1 MKCPHR
7 LLLAATAAS
16 LLLGACAPLSSQIRQ
31 TSAAQQRQ
39 LASTFELEGRL
50 SASDAERAAS
60 GRLEW
65 LHSPTRDSWTLLNPL
80 GQIAAQL
87 EQGANGAELV
97 TADGRRYHA
106 SSADSL
112 LPELLGVE
120 VPVARL
126 AQWVQAA
133 PQREADI
140 RETDGG
146 GRPTL
151 VIDAGWRIA
160 YLEYAGTGADAP
172 PRLMDISR
180 GDTRLRLFIDRWTPT
195 P

>member
-1 MKCPHR
+1 MSFPR
-7 LLLAATAAS
+7 RILLAAGAAG
-16 LLLGACAPLSSQIRQ
+16 LLLSACAPLAPQIRQ
-31 TSAAQQRQ
+31 PSAAQQRQ
-39 LASTFELEGRL
+39 QASAFELEGRL
-50 SASDAERAAS
+50 SASDGERAAS
-60 GRLEW
+60 GRMEW
-65 LHSPTRDSWTLLNPL
+65 LHAPTHDSWTLLNPL

-87 EQGANGAELV
+87 EQDASGAELI
-97 TADGRRYHA
+97 TADGRRYRA

-126 AQWVQAA
+126 VQWVQAA
-133 PQREADI
+133 PRREAEI
-140 RETDGG
+140 RETDDS
-146 GRPTL
+146 GRPSL

-160 YLEYAGTGADAP
+160 YLEYAGPEANAT
-172 PRLMDISR
+172 PRLIDISR

>member
-1 MKCPHR
+1 MRRPHR

-16 LLLGACAPLSSQIRQ
+16 LLLGACAPLSPQIRH
-31 TSAAQQRQ
+31 SGAAQQRQ
-39 LASTFELEGRL
+39 QAAAFELEGRL
-50 SASDAERAAS
+50 SASDGERAAS
-60 GRLEW
+60 GRMEW

-87 EQGANGAELV
+87 EQDASGAELV
-97 TADGRRYHA
+97 TADGRRYRA
-106 SSADSL
+106 GSADSL
-112 LPELLGVE
+112 LPQLLGVE

-133 PQREADI
+133 PRREAEI
-140 RETDGG
+140 RETDGS

-151 VIDAGWRIA
+151 LIDAGWRIA
-160 YLEYAGTGADAP
+160 YLEYADNGINAA